1 LNEPTVLV
9 VDDEVTML
17 DFLKNTLA
25 TEGVAVSTAATGEDG
40 IKQAITNKPDLILL
54 DLRMPAMDGVAVCK
68 AIRANN
74 QTEHIPILVITGTLS
89 REQIEGSMTAGA
101 DDLVCKPID
110 VQDLCLRVRA
120 MLKCKDITDPTERH
134 QRYGQTVRQMVEQRL
149 GSTRSGGK

>member
-1 LNEPTVLV
+1 
-9 VDDEVTML
+9 MR

-25 TEGVAVSTAATGEDG
+25 TEGIAVLTAATGEDG
-40 IKQAITNKPDLILL
+40 IKQAITNKPDLVLL

-89 REQIEGSMTAGA
+89 REQIEGAMTAGA
-101 DDLVCKPID
+101 DDLICKPID

-120 MLKCKDITDPTERH
+120 MLKCKDITDPFERH
-134 QRYGQTVRQMVEQRL
+134 QHYGQTVRQMIEERLTSARL
-149 GSTRSGGK
+149 GGK